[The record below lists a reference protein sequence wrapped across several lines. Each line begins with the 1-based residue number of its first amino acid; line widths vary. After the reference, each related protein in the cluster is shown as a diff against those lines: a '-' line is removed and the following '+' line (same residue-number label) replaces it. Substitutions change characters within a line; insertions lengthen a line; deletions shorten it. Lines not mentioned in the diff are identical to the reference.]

1 VAGDKLTFKIIDKI
15 AHAYG
20 WTVEYIQDLDMNEI
34 NGLLK
39 AINERETAN
48 YKFLSYIQT
57 LAVAGKTIDV
67 LLKDQNRTGD
77 LEDYKETVVKQHQK
91 DLAVNREQEKNMIR
105 LFNLL
110 GMSPGKISEGI
121 KKGKLEI

>member
-1 VAGDKLTFKIIDKI
+1 MAGDKLTFKIIDKI

-67 LLKDQNRTGD
+67 LLKDQNRTGE

>member
-1 VAGDKLTFKIIDKI
+1 MAGDKLTFKIIDKI

-20 WTVEYIQDLDMNEI
+20 WTVEYIQDLDMNEV

-67 LLKDQNRTGD
+67 LLKDQNRTGE

>member
-1 VAGDKLTFKIIDKI
+1 MAGDKLTFKIIDKI

-57 LAVAGKTIDV
+57 LAVAGKTIDI

>member
-20 WTVEYIQDLDMNEI
+20 WTVEYIQDLDMNEV

-67 LLKDQNRTGD
+67 LLKDQNRTGE

>member
-1 VAGDKLTFKIIDKI
+1 MAGDKLTFKIIDKI

-20 WTVEYIQDLDMNEI
+20 WTVEYIQDLDMNEV

-57 LAVAGKTIDV
+57 LAVAGKTIDI

>member
-1 VAGDKLTFKIIDKI
+1 MAGDKLTFKIIDKI